1 MTIIN
6 FTPIEAFLGGLI
18 IGFSVV
24 LFYIANGRIAGISG
38 IVNNSIFSN
47 VNRFDNIL
55 FVIGLV
61 IGPMLYKIIINPEIN
76 FNISNSIPLL
86 IAAGFLVGV
95 GTKIGSG
102 CTSGHGICGISR
114 FSKRSIVCNIDIYD
128 FCNTNRFYKRTIVMR
143 GIISLVCGI
152 IFGFDLRLQA

>member
-61 IGPMLYKIIINPEIN
+61 IGPITYKIIINPEIN

-114 FSKRSIVCNIDIYD
+114 FSKRSIVATLI
-128 FCNTNRFYKRTIVMR
+128 FM
-143 GIISLVCGI
+143 ISAILTVFIKG
-152 IFGFDLRLQA
+152 LL

>member
-61 IGPMLYKIIINPEIN
+61 IGPMIYKIIINPEIN

-114 FSKRSIVCNIDIYD
+114 FSKRSIVATLI
-128 FCNTNRFYKRTIVMR
+128 FM
-143 GIISLVCGI
+143 ISAILTVFIKG
-152 IFGFDLRLQA
+152 LL

>member
-86 IAAGFLVGV
+86 IAAGFFVGV

-114 FSKRSIVCNIDIYD
+114 FSKRSIVATLI
-128 FCNTNRFYKRTIVMR
+128 FM
-143 GIISLVCGI
+143 ISAILTVFIKG
-152 IFGFDLRLQA
+152 LL

>member
-61 IGPMLYKIIINPEIN
+61 IGPMIYKIIINPEIN

-86 IAAGFLVGV
+86 ITAGFLVGV

-114 FSKRSIVCNIDIYD
+114 LSKRSIVATLI
-128 FCNTNRFYKRTIVMR
+128 FM
-143 GIISLVCGI
+143 ISAILTVFIKG
-152 IFGFDLRLQA
+152 LL

>member
-38 IVNNSIFSN
+38 IVNNSIFSD

-114 FSKRSIVCNIDIYD
+114 FSKRSIVATLI
-128 FCNTNRFYKRTIVMR
+128 FM
-143 GIISLVCGI
+143 ISAILTVFIKGL
-152 IFGFDLRLQA
+152 F

>member
-95 GTKIGSG
+95 GTKIGGG

-114 FSKRSIVCNIDIYD
+114 FSKRSIVATLI
-128 FCNTNRFYKRTIVMR
+128 FM
-143 GIISLVCGI
+143 ISAILTVFIKG
-152 IFGFDLRLQA
+152 LL

>member
-38 IVNNSIFSN
+38 IVNNSIFSD

-61 IGPMLYKIIINPEIN
+61 IGPILYKIIINPEIN

-114 FSKRSIVCNIDIYD
+114 FSKRSIVATLI
-128 FCNTNRFYKRTIVMR
+128 FM
-143 GIISLVCGI
+143 ISAILTVFIKG
-152 IFGFDLRLQA
+152 LL

>member
-114 FSKRSIVCNIDIYD
+114 FSKRSIVATLI
-128 FCNTNRFYKRTIVMR
+128 FM
-143 GIISLVCGI
+143 ISAILTVFVKG
-152 IFGFDLRLQA
+152 LL

>member
-47 VNRFDNIL
+47 VNRFDNTL

-114 FSKRSIVCNIDIYD
+114 FSKRSIVATLI
-128 FCNTNRFYKRTIVMR
+128 FM
-143 GIISLVCGI
+143 ISAILTVFIKG
-152 IFGFDLRLQA
+152 LL

>member
-61 IGPMLYKIIINPEIN
+61 IGPIIYKIIINPEIN

-114 FSKRSIVCNIDIYD
+114 FSKRSIVATLI
-128 FCNTNRFYKRTIVMR
+128 FM
-143 GIISLVCGI
+143 ISAILTVFIKGL
-152 IFGFDLRLQA
+152 F

>member
-38 IVNNSIFSN
+38 IVDNSIFSN

-61 IGPMLYKIIINPEIN
+61 IGPILYKIIINPEIN

-114 FSKRSIVCNIDIYD
+114 FSKRSIVATLI
-128 FCNTNRFYKRTIVMR
+128 FM
-143 GIISLVCGI
+143 ISAILTVFIKG
-152 IFGFDLRLQA
+152 LL

>member
-114 FSKRSIVCNIDIYD
+114 FSKRSIVATLIFMISA
-128 FCNTNRFYKRTIVMR
+128 
-143 GIISLVCGI
+143 IITVFIKGL
-152 IFGFDLRLQA
+152 L

>member
-61 IGPMLYKIIINPEIN
+61 VGPMLYKIIINPEIN

-114 FSKRSIVCNIDIYD
+114 FSKRSIVATLI
-128 FCNTNRFYKRTIVMR
+128 FM
-143 GIISLVCGI
+143 ISAILTVFIKGL
-152 IFGFDLRLQA
+152 F

>member
-55 FVIGLV
+55 FVLGLV

-95 GTKIGSG
+95 GTKIGGG

-114 FSKRSIVCNIDIYD
+114 FSKRSIVATLIFMISA
-128 FCNTNRFYKRTIVMR
+128 IVTVFIK
-143 GIISLVCGI
+143 GL
-152 IFGFDLRLQA
+152 L

>member
-61 IGPMLYKIIINPEIN
+61 IGPILYKIIINPEID

-114 FSKRSIVCNIDIYD
+114 FSKRSIVATLI
-128 FCNTNRFYKRTIVMR
+128 FM
-143 GIISLVCGI
+143 ISAILTVFIKG
-152 IFGFDLRLQA
+152 LL

>member
-18 IGFSVV
+18 IGFSIV

-38 IVNNSIFSN
+38 IVDNSIFSN

-55 FVIGLV
+55 FVLGLV

-76 FNISNSIPLL
+76 FNISNSITLL

-114 FSKRSIVCNIDIYD
+114 FSKRSIVATLIFMISA
-128 FCNTNRFYKRTIVMR
+128 IVTVFIK
-143 GIISLVCGI
+143 GL
-152 IFGFDLRLQA
+152 L

>member
-114 FSKRSIVCNIDIYD
+114 FSKRSIVATLI
-128 FCNTNRFYKRTIVMR
+128 FM
-143 GIISLVCGI
+143 ISAILTVFIKG
-152 IFGFDLRLQA
+152 LLQ

>member
-38 IVNNSIFSN
+38 IVNNSIFSD

-114 FSKRSIVCNIDIYD
+114 FSKRSIVATLIFMISA
-128 FCNTNRFYKRTIVMR
+128 
-143 GIISLVCGI
+143 IITVFIKGL
-152 IFGFDLRLQA
+152 L

>member
-114 FSKRSIVCNIDIYD
+114 FSKRSIVATLI
-128 FCNTNRFYKRTIVMR
+128 FM
-143 GIISLVCGI
+143 ISAILTVFI
-152 IFGFDLRLQA
+152 KELL

>member
-61 IGPMLYKIIINPEIN
+61 IGPIIYKIIINPEIN

-114 FSKRSIVCNIDIYD
+114 FSKRSIVATLIFMISA
-128 FCNTNRFYKRTIVMR
+128 
-143 GIISLVCGI
+143 IITVFIKGL
-152 IFGFDLRLQA
+152 L

>member
-38 IVNNSIFSN
+38 IVNNSIFSD

-55 FVIGLV
+55 FVIWLV

-114 FSKRSIVCNIDIYD
+114 FSKRSIVATLIFMISA
-128 FCNTNRFYKRTIVMR
+128 IVTVF
-143 GIISLVCGI
+143 IK
-152 IFGFDLRLQA
+152 

>member
-38 IVNNSIFSN
+38 IVNNSIFSD

-95 GTKIGSG
+95 GTKIGGG

-114 FSKRSIVCNIDIYD
+114 FSKRSIVATLI
-128 FCNTNRFYKRTIVMR
+128 FM
-143 GIISLVCGI
+143 ISAILTVFIKG
-152 IFGFDLRLQA
+152 LL

>member
-1 MTIIN
+1 MTIID
-6 FTPIEAFLGGLI
+6 FTPIDAFLGGLI
-18 IGFSVV
+18 IGVSVV

-61 IGPMLYKIIINPEIN
+61 IGPILYKIIINPEIN

-114 FSKRSIVCNIDIYD
+114 FSKRSIVATLI
-128 FCNTNRFYKRTIVMR
+128 FM
-143 GIISLVCGI
+143 ISAILTVFIKG
-152 IFGFDLRLQA
+152 LL

>member
-18 IGFSVV
+18 IGVSVV
-24 LFYIANGRIAGISG
+24 IFYIANGRIAGISG

-61 IGPMLYKIIINPEIN
+61 IGPILYKIIINPEIS

-114 FSKRSIVCNIDIYD
+114 FSKRSIVATLI
-128 FCNTNRFYKRTIVMR
+128 FM
-143 GIISLVCGI
+143 ISAILTVFIKG
-152 IFGFDLRLQA
+152 LL

>member
-114 FSKRSIVCNIDIYD
+114 FSKRSIVA
-128 FCNTNRFYKRTIVMR
+128 T
-143 GIISLVCGI
+143 L
-152 IFGFDLRLQA
+152 IFMIFAILTVFIKGLL